1 MDRIKAKK
9 IIAICK
15 MEMSDNVTQFR
26 TAGSYRR
33 GEEEIGD
40 IDIVIIPRKGLRL
53 QDCLPPSY
61 DEMNW
66 LGEKKAQIV
75 IMGEKVDIHATTED
89 SFGAARMYFTGPAHW
104 NIGMR
109 IRARTMGY
117 KLNEYGLFSL
127 ETGMWLAGRYE
138 RDIFEKLDKLWKAP
152 HRRGERYK

>member
-15 MEMSDNVTQFR
+15 MEMSDNVTHFR

-75 IMGEKVDIHATTED
+75 IMGEKVDIHATTLD
-89 SFGAARMYFTGPAHW
+89 SMGAARMYFTGPAHW

-152 HRRGERYK
+152 YRRGER

>member
-1 MDRIKAKK
+1 
-9 IIAICK
+9 
-15 MEMSDNVTQFR
+15 MEMSDSIHLFR

-33 GEEEIGD
+33 GEEEVGD
-40 IDIVIIPRKGLRL
+40 IDIVIVPKKGLRL

-61 DEMNW
+61 DEI
-66 LGEKKAQIV
+66 GEKKAQIV

-152 HRRGERYK
+152 HRRGKRYK

>member
-15 MEMSDNVTQFR
+15 MEMSDNVTHFR

-152 HRRGERYK
+152 HRRGKRYT

>member
-1 MDRIKAKK
+1 
-9 IIAICK
+9 
-15 MEMSDNVTQFR
+15 MEMSDSIHLFR

-33 GEEEIGD
+33 GEEEVGD
-40 IDIVIIPRKGLRL
+40 IDIVIVPKKGLRL

-138 RDIFEKLDKLWKAP
+138 RDIFEKLDKPWKAP

>member
-9 IIAICK
+9 IIKICK
-15 MEMSDNVTQFR
+15 MEMSDSIHLFR

-33 GEEEIGD
+33 GEEEVGD
-40 IDIVIIPRKGLRL
+40 IDIVIVPKKGLRL

-138 RDIFEKLDKLWKAP
+138 RDIFEKLDKPWKAP